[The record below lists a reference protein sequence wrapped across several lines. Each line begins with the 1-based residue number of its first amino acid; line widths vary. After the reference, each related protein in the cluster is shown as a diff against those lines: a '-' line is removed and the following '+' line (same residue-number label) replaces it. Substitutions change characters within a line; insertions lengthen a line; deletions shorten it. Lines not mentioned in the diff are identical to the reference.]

1 MMAHRK
7 RQASIGVIFLTV
19 FLDLVG
25 FGIVLPMLPI
35 FSRDFGAS
43 GWIIGIISASFSAM
57 QFLFAPAWGR
67 LSDRVGRRPVMLAS
81 LAASTLS
88 YAVFALG
95 SSLESHAAAL
105 AVLLASRIL
114 AGICGANITVA
125 QAYIADITPPEKRSK
140 RLGLIGMAFG
150 LGFIFGPFIGSESL
164 KWFGMSGPGWVAAAF
179 CGINFLYA
187 VFALPESWKPASS
200 EHASTRPRVST
211 WREVLR
217 RPGVGLL
224 IHTFGLATFA
234 FACFETTLGL
244 LIMRNFHLDVKHDVN
259 AQATVGYL
267 YALSGVIG
275 AIVQGGLIG
284 RLVKQFGEARLVGFS
299 LLLTAAALLPMPL
312 ITGAGY
318 LSFKALFQSSGGP
331 WALLLL
337 LLALLS
343 IGTALTR
350 PPLFGLLTT
359 LTPAHEQGMTIGV
372 AQSVGSLARIL
383 GPMFAASLFF
393 WNPLIPY
400 AFCSAVLIGAGW
412 RLKQLF
418 GKATP
423 VLLPAKP

>member
-1 MMAHRK
+1 MMVHQK

-35 FSRDFGAS
+35 FSRDFGAA
-43 GWIIGIISASFSAM
+43 GWLIGIISASFSAM
-57 QFLFAPAWGR
+57 QFLFSPAWGR
-67 LSDRVGRRPVMLAS
+67 LSDRVGRRPAMLAS
-81 LAASTLS
+81 LGASTLS

-105 AVLLASRIL
+105 GVLLISRIL

-125 QAYIADITPPEKRSK
+125 QAYIADITPPELRSK

-164 KWFGMSGPGWVAAAF
+164 KWFGMAGPGWVAAAF
-179 CGINFLYA
+179 CGVNFVCA
-187 VFALPESWKPASS
+187 AFALPESWKPASS

-244 LIMRNFHLDVKHDVN
+244 LIMRNFHLDVKHDVH

-267 YALSGVIG
+267 YALSG
-275 AIVQGGLIG
+275 
-284 RLVKQFGEARLVGFS
+284 
-299 LLLTAAALLPMPL
+299 
-312 ITGAGY
+312 
-318 LSFKALFQSSGGP
+318 
-331 WALLLL
+331 
-337 LLALLS
+337 
-343 IGTALTR
+343 
-350 PPLFGLLTT
+350 
-359 LTPAHEQGMTIGV
+359 
-372 AQSVGSLARIL
+372 
-383 GPMFAASLFF
+383 
-393 WNPLIPY
+393 
-400 AFCSAVLIGAGW
+400 
-412 RLKQLF
+412 
-418 GKATP
+418 
-423 VLLPAKP
+423 